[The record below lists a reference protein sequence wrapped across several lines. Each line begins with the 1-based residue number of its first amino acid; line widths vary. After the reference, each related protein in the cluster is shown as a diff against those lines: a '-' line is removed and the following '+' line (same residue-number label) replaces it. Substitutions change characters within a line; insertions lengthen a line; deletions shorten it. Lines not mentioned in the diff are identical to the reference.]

1 MVPFAENSSKEL
13 PTTFLSPMVES
24 LSSSY
29 RPISNLTPSLLPRPP
44 WLPGHHILLVFL
56 LSCGLLLSPLFYFP
70 FPSIPSCRR
79 VCSFSVAAI
88 TNYHKH
94 GGLDNINTL
103 SYSSGDQKS
112 KMGLSELPSRCQ
124 QCCTP
129 LWRLQGDST
138 PCLFQLLKVDLC
150 LWLLGPFL

>member
-13 PTTFLSPMVES
+13 PTTFISPMVES
-24 LSSSY
+24 LSSY

-44 WLPGHHILLVFL
+44 WLPGHHILFVFL